1 MDEFCV
7 VRVTSLTDGAVING
21 CKLASVRPCIPE
33 GDLLLTIRDRGGVLD
48 CYCLAN
54 VEHCST
60 AHSTST
66 QVHVSIKLMSQTSA
80 FCAAVKFVP
89 LSGN

>member
-21 CKLASVRPCIPE
+21 CKLASVRS
-33 GDLLLTIRDRGGVLD
+33 DLLLTIRDRGGVLD
-48 CYCLAN
+48 CCCLAN